1 MKIKRF
7 IRPVLM
13 ALVGFIA
20 AKISFIDGVHPFGY
34 ALLCVQGIS
43 GDFFYIFSGCI
54 LGAATLDFEPANML
68 FSLVPYAVLLPE
80 ILLLRKIFKD
90 KLYFHMLAALLAC
103 ALPALI
109 VPAPLADK
117 ITCLFSGLISACL
130 IPILKRLWVSME
142 EIESRLCLERAD
154 ILSLCLVGGLA
165 VSSLPKTDILSF
177 NLCVFALLA
186 TSSFAVCAFGPRGSI
201 WASVCGI
208 IWVIKGGDALC
219 ALCLISGGIIAGM
232 LEKKRGGILLG
243 FILGD
248 LLITLFSLN
257 KPSLSLG
264 AVNIALGCGYT
275 VFLKKS
281 FVERLG
287 RLSGRYSGVNDLEMN
302 YIDGLRRRQKA
313 KLESAGRMYTELAN
327 AFVSAGHDDVFR
339 ENLISAASRVCDRCK
354 KNEYCSVSRKS
365 DTLIEFGTAADEL
378 LASGKLSSLPLTLT
392 ARCIQPVNLLA
403 AFQAAYKTLSLS
415 KEENGENEIALQLK
429 SISELLFSL
438 ADELDSLPEFDREKE
453 KQVRELLSSRIGGVT
468 GVICKKSGESHTL
481 EISMKKNCRSTKN
494 DICLALENGSAGLYR
509 CLSGGSDKSGGF
521 TGIFAPVPK
530 FSVDAFAL
538 RENKKG
544 EEVCGDSFTLKSID
558 NDRYLAAISDGAGSG
573 KRAQAK
579 SESALD
585 LLEAF
590 SDTGIKRNEMFKT
603 MNRLLL
609 SKCNPE
615 EYSTMDVTELDLDS
629 GMLYWTK
636 IGAVPGYIL
645 RQGKVEKVQSDAL
658 PIGIVTRINPTTTKK
673 LLQKDDIIVLV
684 SDGIYDGLCKGNDD
698 AISLMLPVLNSS
710 DPKILAENIMKKAKS
725 SGNDDDMT
733 VMVLKINAA

>member
-1 MKIKRF
+1 MKKLLSLLL
-7 IRPVLM
+7 VAAMGLS
-13 ALVGFIA
+13 LVGCGGSDNGSKSESKSDLEYVKDKGTLVVGVTDFAPMDYKDESGNWIGFDA
-20 AKISFIDGVHPFGY
+20 DMASAFAESLGVKAEFVEIDWDNKIMELDGKTIDCVWNGMTIDDGVTSAMSCSNAY
-34 ALLCVQGIS
+34 CNNQQVVV
-43 GDFFYIFSGCI
+43 
-54 LGAATLDFEPANML
+54 
-68 FSLVPYAVLLPE
+68 VP
-80 ILLLRKIFKD
+80 KD
-90 KLYFHMLAALLAC
+90 KAEQYATVEAC
-103 ALPALI
+103 KDLQ
-109 VPAPLADK
+109 
-117 ITCLFSGLISACL
+117 
-130 IPILKRLWVSME
+130 
-142 EIESRLCLERAD
+142 
-154 ILSLCLVGGLA
+154 
-165 VSSLPKTDILSF
+165 
-177 NLCVFALLA
+177 
-186 TSSFAVCAFGPRGSI
+186 FAV
-201 WASVCGI
+201 
-208 IWVIKGGDALC
+208 
-219 ALCLISGGIIAGM
+219 
-232 LEKKRGGILLG
+232 
-243 FILGD
+243 
-248 LLITLFSLN
+248 
-257 KPSLSLG
+257 
-264 AVNIALGCGYT
+264 
-275 VFLKKS
+275 
-281 FVERLG
+281 
-287 RLSGRYSGVNDLEMN
+287 
-302 YIDGLRRRQKA
+302 
-313 KLESAGRMYTELAN
+313 
-327 AFVSAGHDDVFR
+327 
-339 ENLISAASRVCDRCK
+339 
-354 KNEYCSVSRKS
+354 
-365 DTLIEFGTAADEL
+365 
-378 LASGKLSSLPLTLT
+378 
-392 ARCIQPVNLLA
+392 
-403 AFQAAYKTLSLS
+403 
-415 KEENGENEIALQLK
+415 
-429 SISELLFSL
+429 
-438 ADELDSLPEFDREKE
+438 
-453 KQVRELLSSRIGGVT
+453 
-468 GVICKKSGESHTL
+468 
-481 EISMKKNCRSTKN
+481 
-494 DICLALENGSAGLYR
+494 ENGSAGLYR

-710 DPKILAENIMKKAKS
+710 DPKNIAEKIMKKARS